1 MRKKH
6 FIKLCLLVAL
16 TGLMFVSCEDETSPV
31 VVDES
36 LLMGYWYVSDNSKEM
51 WRFDRDHTGETW
63 DLSEDVQEGEGT
75 KFDWNSTQN
84 QLRIDL
90 HGEMGMH
97 VFYDYTVT
105 RQSYSELTFKD
116 IYGNSRTFLRKQL

>member
-6 FIKLCLLVAL
+6 FINLCLLVAL

-75 KFDWNSTQN
+75 KFDWNTTQN

-105 RQSYSELTFKD
+105 RQ
-116 IYGNSRTFLRKQL
+116 